1 MYLYSSKALPVF
13 LILIFTIS
21 LFNTAEAQ
29 DKPLLS
35 TAIKQAID
43 TDGVEAAKEQFTSM
57 NQSDRE
63 QYEVDMEGIS
73 ELTNSYV
80 EDGNMEALMA
90 ISEITGIFM
99 QDVVAKSMERYGAD
113 FEAMEEMAEQR
124 EAEREQERIQREQ
137 EREAEQQERIVERQ
151 GQPRDDL
158 DRFKGV
164 YGDLDEPES
173 TRQLWVNVSC
183 DGYLVVGAM
192 WGDAAPWWM
201 RSESENVFTL
211 EDSFNNIRMEFGSNG
226 SATKMTHNLEFME
239 GPLLRV
245 GPLPEEWD
253 SCMERYR

>member
-99 QDVVAKSMERYGAD
+99 QDLSL
-113 FEAMEEMAEQR
+113 
-124 EAEREQERIQREQ
+124 IH
-137 EREAEQQERIVERQ
+137 IS
-151 GQPRDDL
+151 
-158 DRFKGV
+158 
-164 YGDLDEPES
+164 EP
-173 TRQLWVNVSC
+173 TRP
-183 DGYLVVGAM
+183 Y
-192 WGDAAPWWM
+192 
-201 RSESENVFTL
+201 
-211 EDSFNNIRMEFGSNG
+211 
-226 SATKMTHNLEFME
+226 
-239 GPLLRV
+239 
-245 GPLPEEWD
+245 
-253 SCMERYR
+253 